1 MACFEMLP
9 FYCAEAMIQSSRDAE
24 KAANAARAAGYPDSM
39 LYSFLDYSTAAQ
51 NSAKKAA
58 EWHKLIIVEKGDVA
72 HNGAKIDKAVK
83 YL

>member
-51 NSAKKAA
+51 NSAKK
-58 EWHKLIIVEKGDVA
+58 LQ
-72 HNGAKIDKAVK
+72 NGTNS
-83 YL
+83 LL